1 MSGRGPNAWTDH
13 WLFVPLWDRTGDLSG
28 VIWVDDPHNRLVP
41 GPRTLQALR
50 VFANQASTALDA
62 AAQFEEMRFL
72 ADHDPLT
79 RLLNRRVFSERLSS
93 ESARYVRYG
102 RPFSLI
108 VCDLDGFKQLNDARG
123 HLAGDAALEGFA
135 ELLADG
141 RREVDGV
148 FRIGGDE
155 FALLLPEA
163 GAAEAQAV
171 VDRVREVM
179 ASNRDPRLARL
190 GASFGVASCPE
201 DGEDPPAVFRA
212 ADRAMY
218 VAKAQHRPAPA

>member
-1 MSGRGPNAWTDH
+1 M
-13 WLFVPLWDRTGDLSG
+13 
-28 VIWVDDPHNRLVP
+28 IWVDDPQNRLVP

-79 RLLNRRVFSERLSS
+79 RLLNRRAFSERLSPS
-93 ESARYVRYG
+93 RRGLRAL
-102 RPFSLI
+102 RPPVSLI
-108 VCDLDGFKQLNDARG
+108 VCDLDGFKQLNDAHG
-123 HLAGDAALEGFA
+123 HAAGDAALEGFA

-155 FALLLPEA
+155 FA
-163 GAAEAQAV
+163 AAAAR
-171 VDRVREVM
+171 DRSR
-179 ASNRDPRLARL
+179 PRR
-190 GASFGVASCPE
+190 
-201 DGEDPPAVFRA
+201 
-212 ADRAMY
+212 
-218 VAKAQHRPAPA
+218 

>member
-1 MSGRGPNAWTDH
+1 M
-13 WLFVPLWDRTGDLSG
+13 
-28 VIWVDDPHNRLVP
+28 P
-41 GPRTLQALR
+41 GSRTLQALR
-50 VFANQASTALDA
+50 VFANQATTALDA

-79 RLLNRRVFSERLSS
+79 RLLNRRVFGDRLISEA
-93 ESARYVRYG
+93 ARNVRYE
-102 RPFSLI
+102 RPFALI
-108 VCDLDGFKQLNDARG
+108 VCDLNGFKQLNDARG

-163 GAAEAQAV
+163 GSGRGAG
-171 VDRVREVM
+171 RGR
-179 ASNRDPRLARL
+179 PRPR
-190 GASFGVASCPE
+190 G
-201 DGEDPPAVFRA
+201 DGEQPRRA
-212 ADRAMY
+212 AGRARRELRRRRLPRPT
-218 VAKAQHRPAPA
+218 APIPTPCSAPPTARCTPPRGQRRPAPA

>member
-1 MSGRGPNAWTDH
+1 M
-13 WLFVPLWDRTGDLSG
+13 
-28 VIWVDDPHNRLVP
+28 DDPQNRLVP
-41 GPRTLQALR
+41 GSRTLQALR

-79 RLLNRRVFSERLSS
+79 RLLNRRVFSERLAG
-93 ESARYVRYG
+93 ETARHVRYA
-102 RPFSLI
+102 RPFALI

-123 HLAGDAALEGFA
+123 HQAGDAALEAFA

-163 GAAEAQAV
+163 GDGRGAGRGRPRARGDALEPRRAAGRSAAELRRRRVPRGRRRSARAV
-171 VDRVREVM
+171 SRGRPGDVRRQG
-179 ASNRDPRLARL
+179 AAPPRSRL
-190 GASFGVASCPE
+190 TR
-201 DGEDPPAVFRA
+201 PAVL
-212 ADRAMY
+212 
-218 VAKAQHRPAPA
+218 PA